1 MINDEQLLLYYY
13 SDGLT
18 DDERQQIRTAI
29 DQDEM
34 LAARYRALAKELD
47 GLRLPTMESPTDE
60 HKAQWHSLI
69 EDAASES
76 SEEQVPRRSP
86 RPWVWSAALAA
97 SLLLGISLG
106 SKLGEPPA
114 TEPIAA
120 TPDTAAETADSGVFE
135 RGLESHMLTAES
147 QLVAFSSLP
156 QSEQSELIKTLVSQ
170 NRLFAKAAEET
181 GAADL
186 ARLLRAFEPILL
198 RLNETEKG
206 PTDAEALRSQLGF
219 EIRSLLTQLKRPS
232 SNKA

>member
-1 MINDEQLLLYYY
+1 
-13 SDGLT
+13 
-18 DDERQQIRTAI
+18 
-29 DQDEM
+29 
-34 LAARYRALAKELD
+34 
-47 GLRLPTMESPTDE
+47 
-60 HKAQWHSLI
+60 
-69 EDAASES
+69 
-76 SEEQVPRRSP
+76 
-86 RPWVWSAALAA
+86 
-97 SLLLGISLG
+97 
-106 SKLGEPPA
+106 
-114 TEPIAA
+114 
-120 TPDTAAETADSGVFE
+120 
-135 RGLESHMLTAES
+135 MLTAES